1 MKERN
6 EINAARCKQQ
16 IEGDEMGW
24 LLSLVVGYG
33 RCSANGSAQER
44 RQQQQP
50 INSSSI
56 MRNKRNGTT
65 SELSSAAINLAA
77 VQWREVEP
85 PLPPRRDTFSSSPPT
100 NEVKLVGYGPEA
112 PLPPSHFIP
121 LVSLIPFQFSCPFFS
136 IAAGKTS
143 NPSLIN

>member
-112 PLPPSHFIP
+112 PLPHNHSAAKKTFLFRYGLFAPSSFFIKE
-121 LVSLIPFQFSCPFFS
+121 
-136 IAAGKTS
+136 KTS
-143 NPSLIN
+143 GGVG